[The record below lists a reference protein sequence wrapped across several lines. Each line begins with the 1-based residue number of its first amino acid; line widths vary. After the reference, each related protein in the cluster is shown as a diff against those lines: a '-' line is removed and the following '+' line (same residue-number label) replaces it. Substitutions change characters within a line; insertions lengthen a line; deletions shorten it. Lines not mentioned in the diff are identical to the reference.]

1 MKNITRRHF
10 GKGALGLGLT
20 AAALG
25 APSILRANTY
35 PSRAINYIIPFNP
48 GGESDV
54 TARFQQPFFEEITGQ
69 SVVIQSKPGAGGATA
84 WAQLN
89 GFDPDGH
96 TIMNTIVPHTVL
108 QPAMKDVGY
117 QTADINNVFFFHY
130 TPDAIVVKADSP
142 YQTLQDLIDDASANP
157 GTVTFGGSGT
167 NTANHLASQI
177 FMDMTGAITTYIPFR
192 GSAPAMT
199 AVLGGQ
205 IAAAM
210 SYTTQGVKA
219 GERVRTLAVATNE
232 RVAALPDAPTF
243 KELGYDHVGG
253 AYRGVAVPAG
263 TPQDIQQRLSDILQQ
278 INANPDF
285 QAQMTAAGYEVI
297 DVPLGD
303 VPGFIEERR
312 AAYAPAIERLKSA

>member
-1 MKNITRRHF
+1 MKSLNRRQF
-10 GKGALGLGLT
+10 GQGIIATGVAASALS
-20 AAALG
+20 
-25 APSILRANTY
+25 APGIVRAQSF

-54 TARFQQPFFEEITGQ
+54 TARFQQPFFEQITGQ

-89 GFDPDGH
+89 GFEPDGH

-130 TPDAIVVKADSP
+130 TPDAVVVKADSP
-142 YQTLQDLIDDASANP
+142 YQTLQDLIDDAKANP
-157 GTVTFGGSGT
+157 GRVTFGGSGT
-167 NTANHLASQI
+167 NTANHLASEI
-177 FMDMTGAITTYIPFR
+177 FSDMTDTTTTYIPFK

-219 GERVRTLAVATNE
+219 GEQVRTLAVATEE

-243 KELGYDHVGG
+243 KELGFDHVGG

-263 TPQDIQQRLSDILQQ
+263 TPGDIQQRLSDILQE
-278 INANPDF
+278 INANADF
-285 QAQMTAAGYEVI
+285 QAQMTAAGYQVI

-303 VPGFIEERR
+303 IPAFIEERK
-312 AAYAPAIERLKSA
+312 AAYGPAIERLKSA